1 MDFSIIDL
9 LQTNLLSPMVL
20 AFALGVGAVFL
31 KSDLRFPEPIYAILS
46 IYLLLAI
53 GMKGG
58 VTLSQ
63 SSFSVMLP
71 GLLATLT
78 LGAVVPFL
86 AFSIMRFF
94 KYSRVDAAALAA
106 HFGSVSVITFIASQ
120 VFVEALG
127 YHFEKYITAL
137 VAILEVPAIIIGLLL
152 ARKKTEHPLWI
163 EIKGI
168 VVSKSVLLLIG
179 GLIIGYLSGPKGF
192 DRISPLFVEPFQ
204 GMLVLFLREMGLV
217 AGQKLQETG
226 RIHPSLVAAGIVI
239 PLINGTLGAVLAKF
253 CGMDVGTA
261 TVFAC
266 IAASA
271 SYIAAPAAV
280 RMALPQANPGYYL
293 TTSLAITFPFNL
305 GIGIPLYH
313 KIVLWMMG

>member
-9 LQTNLLSPMVL
+9 LQANLLSPMVL
-20 AFALGVGAVFL
+20 AFALGVVAVFL
-31 KSDLRFPEPIYAILS
+31 KSDLRFPEPVYTILS

-63 SSFSVMLP
+63 SSFSVIFP
-71 GLLATLT
+71 GLLATLA
-78 LGAVVPFL
+78 LGAVVPLL
-86 AFSIMRFF
+86 AFSFMRVM
-94 KYSRVDAAALAA
+94 KYSRIDAAALAA

-120 VFVEALG
+120 VFVEAVG
-127 YHFEKYITAL
+127 YSFEKYLTAL

-152 ARKKTEHPLWI
+152 ARKKTVHPLWM
-163 EIKGI
+163 EIKNI

-179 GLIIGYLSGPKGF
+179 GLLIGYFSGPKGLE
-192 DRISPLFVEPFQ
+192 RIAPLFVEPFQ
-204 GMLVLFLREMGLV
+204 GMLVLFLLEMGLV
-217 AGQKLQETG
+217 AGQKLKEAG
-226 RIHPSLVAAGIVI
+226 RIHPSLIVAGTVI
-239 PLINGTLGAVLAKF
+239 PLINGVIGAVLAKL
-253 CGMDVGTA
+253 CGMDIGTA

-305 GIGIPLYH
+305 SIGIPLYH